1 MGIADRDYTR
11 VGRGRGGGGSGT
23 DLGTGDVAALGPG
36 RWSVNTWLIVINI
49 AVFALTVML
58 FSTPNLLR
66 PMFFTPRF
74 DPGVTPMQ
82 ARDAR
87 YFPEALRQ
95 GVPAQVIELY
105 QVPGTLPDGSPVV
118 DRFGRPAPVRIGTQQ
133 VAMVPWTDY
142 WGHFS
147 TARAFLHFE
156 VWRFVSFQ
164 FLHASLGHL
173 LMNMLGLWMF
183 GALAEQFLGSKRYL
197 AYYLTCGIF
206 GAIAYL
212 LLNFLGNYVFPNS
225 TIPGLLVGDPATP
238 LVGAS
243 AGIFGVLMAA
253 AYISPRSIVHV
264 FGLVPLQTRTAVYA
278 FVGLAALMLLRGSS
292 NAGGEA
298 AHLGGAVSGY
308 FFIRRQYLLR
318 DFFDIF
324 GRAGSKQ
331 STPPTQTTL
340 SPTATAEVDR
350 VLAKVQAE
358 GLASLS
364 DGEKETLRRATAASN
379 DRAGSQGAAS

>member
-11 VGRGRGGGGSGT
+11 VDTGGRGSRERFDT
-23 DLGTGDVAALGPG
+23 FAANPGP
-36 RWSVNTWLIVINI
+36 RAWSVNTWLIAINI
-49 AVFALTVML
+49 AVFALTVLL
-58 FSTPNLLR
+58 FSTPTLLR
-66 PMFFTPRF
+66 PMFFTPVF
-74 DPGVTPMQ
+74 EPGVTPRQ
-82 ARDAR
+82 ARDAH
-87 YFPEALRQ
+87 YFPEAVRP
-95 GVPAQVIELY
+95 GVPSQIIELY
-105 QVPGTLPDGSPVV
+105 EVPGTTPDGAVVV

-164 FLHASLGHL
+164 FLHASIGHL

-206 GAIAYL
+206 GAVAYL

-278 FVGLAALMLLRGSS
+278 FVGLAALMLLRGSP

-318 DFFDIF
+318 DFFDFF
-324 GRAGSKQ
+324 GRAAPNKGSPPTRG
-331 STPPTQTTL
+331 STPPPGTN
-340 SPTATAEVDR
+340 AEVDR
-350 VLAKVQAE
+350 VLAKVRAE
-358 GLASLS
+358 GLGALTTH
-364 DGEKETLRRATAASN
+364 EKETLRRATAASQS
-379 DRAGSQGAAS
+379 AGAQGTPP